1 MFFNTDIRGKL
12 AFALVAKEYDAARP
26 SYPEI
31 IFRDAVATMRKNGLS
46 GRKLRHVLEVG
57 AGSGQATEQLLT
69 HALHLDVLEPGP
81 AFARLLRRRYRDA
94 ADTHIHQTTF
104 EAFRTA
110 QRYDLV
116 AAASALHWIPRELFY
131 GRIFSLL
138 KPGGWFLG
146 VWHQPT
152 FTNAVYEIIEDVIV
166 PHVPEFWIPR
176 PTREVRNLFATGY
189 ADFSRNRGF
198 LNCRRKTYSRRRRL
212 SAELCAALIWSYVDV
227 KSLRASRIAGM
238 QKQLE
243 RRLAAATPADFVVR
257 DTFQVVMGQSPKTNR
272 PTKRS
277 SGLAIKSGGVDNP
290 LVASR

>member
-12 AFALVAKEYDAARP
+12 AFSLVAKEYDAARP

-31 IFRDAVATMRKNGLS
+31 IFRDAVATMRQNGLS

-69 HALHLDVLEPGP
+69 QALHLDVLEPGA
-81 AFARLLRRRYRDA
+81 AFVRLLRRRYRDA
-94 ADTHIHQTTF
+94 AETHIHQTTF

-146 VWHQPT
+146 IWHQPT
-152 FTNAVYEIIEDVIV
+152 FTNAVYGIIGDVIV

-176 PTREVRNLFATGY
+176 PTREVRDLFAKGY

-198 LNCRRKTYSRRRRL
+198 LHCRRKTYRRRRRL
-212 SAELCAALIWSYVDV
+212 PAELCAALIWSYVDV
-227 KSLRASRIAGM
+227 ASLRVSRIAGI
-238 QKQLE
+238 QKTLE
-243 RRLAAATPADFVVR
+243 RRIATASPADLLVR
-257 DTFQVVMGQSPKTNR
+257 DTFQVVMGQSPKANR
-272 PTKRS
+272 PASRC
-277 SGLAIKSGGVDNP
+277 SGLAIKSDAIDRP
-290 LVASR
+290 KS